1 MTMSNNKHYLHYQ
14 IHGQQGPYILMV
26 HGFMSSRL
34 QWQPNVE
41 AMCEIGR
48 PVVVELYGHGRS
60 PSPENPDHYKPSGY
74 LKEFERIREEI
85 GAESWFVIGQSL
97 GASLTL
103 RYVHDHPERVIAQ
116 VFTNSRSSVSDVDF
130 KEDMAALAEG
140 VRDQGRAY
148 IDAYPLN
155 PANAKRMPKDLKDR
169 IVADTH
175 LIDIEGFANTGLHTV
190 TNSSVRHLLED
201 IHRPTLLVVGENE
214 QNFLSCRDHV
224 QQVMPNIEVLNLP
237 GGHAV
242 NIDAAQR
249 FNQAVIEFFNRYLPT

>member
-1 MTMSNNKHYLHYQ
+1 MITSNNKHYLHYQ

-41 AMCEIGR
+41 AMCKIGR
-48 PVVVELYGHGRS
+48 PVVIELYGHGRS
-60 PSPENPDHYKPSGY
+60 PSPEEVHHYTPSGY

-103 RYVHDHPERVIAQ
+103 RYVHDYPERVIAQ
-116 VFTNSRSSVSDVDF
+116 VFTNSRSSVSDEDF
-130 KEDMAALAEG
+130 DADMTALAQG
-140 VRDQGRAY
+140 VRSEGRSY

-155 PANAKRMPKDLKDR
+155 PVNAKRMPKDLKDR
-169 IVADTH
+169 IVADTQ

-190 TNSSVRHLLED
+190 TNASVRHLLEE

-214 QNFLSCRDHV
+214 RIFLPCRDYA
-224 QQVMPNIEVLNLP
+224 QQIMPNVEVVNLP

-242 NIDAAQR
+242 NIDAAQS
-249 FNQAVIEFFNRYLPT
+249 FNQAVIEFFSRYLPA